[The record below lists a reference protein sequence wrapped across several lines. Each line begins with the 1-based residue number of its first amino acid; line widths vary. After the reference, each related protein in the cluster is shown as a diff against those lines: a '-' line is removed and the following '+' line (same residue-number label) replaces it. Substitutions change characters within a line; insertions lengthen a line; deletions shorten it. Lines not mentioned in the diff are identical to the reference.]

1 MNLVTAGA
9 GAGVLKVFHEK
20 RKDDIP
26 LIDNELEEKDEEKE
40 EEEDLKITPPLA
52 EPESLQLS
60 SMESIKEENKEF
72 SSKENQELEKNDEKR
87 LKILELFKSLPMC
100 TDITITEKSNE

>member
-1 MNLVTAGA
+1 MNLVTAGT

-26 LIDNELEEKDEEKE
+26 LIDNELEEKE

-100 TDITITEKSNE
+100 TDITITEKLNE